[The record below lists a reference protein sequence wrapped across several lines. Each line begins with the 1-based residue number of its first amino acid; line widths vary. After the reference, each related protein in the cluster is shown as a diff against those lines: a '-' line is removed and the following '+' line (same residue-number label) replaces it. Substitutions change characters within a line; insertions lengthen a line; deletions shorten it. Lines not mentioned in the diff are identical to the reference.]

1 MSFFTKLIYS
11 PQITKS
17 HAAYSFL
24 MNIFQSR
31 IVISPQCIF
40 LPGFAFH
47 NKKSYLCKT
56 STYVIKQTSDTLRP

>member
-24 MNIFQSR
+24 MNIFQSHR
-31 IVISPQCIF
+31 Y
-40 LPGFAFH
+40 FATM
-47 NKKSYLCKT
+47 YLFCLVLLFTTKNHT
-56 STYVIKQTSDTLRP
+56 FAKLRPTSLNKPPTHRP